1 MSGRHQAPENGYRGQ
16 RQSSDHKLPD
26 LAGLP
31 YGGSSGRTTVWV
43 MLVPR
48 VSLLKAQAQALSD
61 VCMGTGKW

>member
-31 YGGSSGRTTVWV
+31 YGGSSGCTVWV

-48 VSLLKAQAQALSD
+48 VSLPKARAQALSD
-61 VCMGTGKW
+61 MCMGTGKW